1 MTPPSSMVIVIIGF
15 CAIGFV
21 LSLRE
26 LSVLNLRPAE
36 PVRSYGTAHG
46 RKGNPAAGFRMYIR
60 GIAQPLSV
68 IIPHSDQ
75 MKKPAVIRRP
85 QALFEIRS
93 FLHTGAAKRKLI
105 SKEQGTAALI
115 AHFRALCYHAG
126 RNGNPQAARLFFQE
140 VKSDMRAAGI
150 LLPVSSLPSP
160 YGIGS
165 FSESARRVIRQI
177 RKAGQRFW
185 QILPLGPTGYGD
197 SPYQSFSAF
206 AGNPYFIDLDTLL
219 QEGLVTEEEVRTPD
233 FGQDDESRVDYQ
245 KLYENRFTLLKQAF
259 ERSDIASDDAFRK
272 FCRENA
278 FWLDDYCLFM
288 AIKDEMGGRSWFEWP
303 DEIRLRKAEAIADW
317 ESRTKEQAD
326 FYRFLQYKFTQ
337 QWSALKKYA
346 NELGVEVIG
355 DIPIYVAA
363 DSSDS
368 WSHPELFQFDEDHRP
383 VAVAGCPPDAFSADG
398 QLWGNPLYNWAAQ
411 EESGFAWWKERIRFC
426 LNLYDIVRIDHFRG
440 FDEYYSVPAGA
451 PTAAGGHWEAGP
463 GMKLFRALSENPAV
477 TPRSIIAEDL
487 GYLTPSVIKLVKD
500 SGFPGM
506 KVLEFAFDSRESSDY
521 LPHSYVPNTVVYT
534 GTHDNQTLAAWY
546 WELNEEDRRL
556 ADDYAGLSPEMT
568 DRERNLILIRMAMES
583 VSDLCVIPMQDYLCL
598 GAEARMNHPSTLGG
612 NWCWRMKED
621 AFTDE
626 LAAGI
631 RRLTQISARE
641 GS

>member
-1 MTPPSSMVIVIIGF
+1 
-15 CAIGFV
+15 
-21 LSLRE
+21 
-26 LSVLNLRPAE
+26 
-36 PVRSYGTAHG
+36 
-46 RKGNPAAGFRMYIR
+46 
-60 GIAQPLSV
+60 
-68 IIPHSDQ
+68 
-75 MKKPAVIRRP
+75 
-85 QALFEIRS
+85 
-93 FLHTGAAKRKLI
+93 
-105 SKEQGTAALI
+105 
-115 AHFRALCYHAG
+115 
-126 RNGNPQAARLFFQE
+126 
-140 VKSDMRAAGI
+140 MRAAGI

-383 VAVAGCPPDAFSADG
+383 VAVAGCPPDAFSVDG

-641 GS
+641 RS

>member
-1 MTPPSSMVIVIIGF
+1 MCELFG
-15 CAIGFV
+15 
-21 LSLRE
+21 LSA
-26 LSVLNLRPAE
+26 LNKYEANEYLH
-36 PVRSYGTAHG
+36 SFYAH
-46 RKGNPAAGFRMYIR
+46 
-60 GIAQPLSV
+60 STHH
-68 IIPHSDQ
+68 PHGWGL
-75 MKKPAVIRRP
+75 ACI
-85 QALFEIRS
+85 
-93 FLHTGAAKRKLI
+93 
-105 SKEQGTAALI
+105 
-115 AHFRALCYHAG
+115 G
-126 RNGNPQAARLFFQE
+126 RNGALIEKESIPAYKSNYLKERLSQPIEARIMLAHIRYATIGNVEYKNCHPFTGKDNTGRRWTLIHNGTIFDYAPLNSYIQKQIGDTDSERVFLYLIDRLNAAQEKKGSRLFFEE

-245 KLYENRFTLLKQAF
+245 KLYEKRFTLLKQAF

-326 FYRFLQYKFTQ
+326 FYCFLQYKFTQ

-506 KVLEFAFDSRESSDY
+506 KVLEFIPSSIREPMTTRPSR
-521 LPHSYVPNTVVYT
+521 PGT
-534 GTHDNQTLAAWY
+534 G
-546 WELNEEDRRL
+546 
-556 ADDYAGLSPEMT
+556 S
-568 DRERNLILIRMAMES
+568 
-583 VSDLCVIPMQDYLCL
+583 
-598 GAEARMNHPSTLGG
+598 
-612 NWCWRMKED
+612 
-621 AFTDE
+621 
-626 LAAGI
+626 
-631 RRLTQISARE
+631 
-641 GS
+641 